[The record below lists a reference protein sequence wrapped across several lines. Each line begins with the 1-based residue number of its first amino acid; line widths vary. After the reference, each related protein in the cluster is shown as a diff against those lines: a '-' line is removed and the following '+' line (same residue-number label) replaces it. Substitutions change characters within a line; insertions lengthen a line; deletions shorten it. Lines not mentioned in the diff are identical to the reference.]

1 MASNDKSVRIY
12 LSEEVYQQLN
22 KEGKLN
28 SRSLN
33 KIISDYIKYIDMKTL
48 IEFIE
53 HDIKIA
59 YDIIINDKTIENNK
73 LVQLIGE
80 LRYYKEQVDQKLK
93 SNGTIKKHIHVDVS
107 LDLAP
112 KELSAILNNFVSF
125 D

>member
-1 MASNDKSVRIY
+1 MSKNNKSVRIY

-22 KEGKLN
+22 KECKLN

-53 HDIKIA
+53 QDIKIA
-59 YDIIINDKTIENNK
+59 YDIIINDQTIDNNK

-93 SNGTIKKHIHVDVS
+93 SNGTIKKHIYVDVS
-107 LDLAP
+107 LELAP
-112 KELSAILNNFVSF
+112 KELSAILNNFVSL